1 MNENIAFEKIKNK
14 NDLFELFVIVN
25 YENFQKPYLDSTFLS
40 FLKNNEAIIKQY
52 FGENTKYNQILEKI
66 DYKEINSKKE
76 ELFTIFQ
83 KDINLDS
90 DELIKIIS
98 SFYYLLFYK
107 FNDIKKQKGRTNIGN
122 GYINLILRTF
132 VKFLAEKF
140 ENLVN
145 LIDILSEL
153 YSFDLANSDY

>member
-1 MNENIAFEKIKNK
+1 MKSLIGKSHEFFQKIKLNENIAFEKIKNK

-98 SFYYLLFYK
+98 SFYYFINSMILK
-107 FNDIKKQKGRTNIGN
+107 NKKEEQI
-122 GYINLILRTF
+122 
-132 VKFLAEKF
+132 
-140 ENLVN
+140 
-145 LIDILSEL
+145 SEMVI
-153 YSFDLANSDY
+153 